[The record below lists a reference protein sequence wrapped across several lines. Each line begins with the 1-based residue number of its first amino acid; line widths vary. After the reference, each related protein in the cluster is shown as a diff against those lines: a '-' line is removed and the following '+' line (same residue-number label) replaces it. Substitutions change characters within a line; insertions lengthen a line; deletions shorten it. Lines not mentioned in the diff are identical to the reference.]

1 MDARFC
7 AFHTSLRH
15 MGYANTLGLAKL
27 GVTADFS
34 VEGGVVVLGDDDM
47 PEGLLKENAYFAVFQ
62 RSIHTASTAQ
72 PRRGAFSAL
81 IRGSR
86 RSTPSKPTPSMP
98 PSAAHGIMPSVQS
111 LPDTMRILCSFP
123 EIR

>member
-47 PEGLLKENAYFAVFQ
+47 PEGLLKENAYFDA
-62 RSIHTASTAQ
+62 
-72 PRRGAFSAL
+72 RRDTLTVSGV
-81 IRGSR
+81 ITSR
-86 RSTPSKPTPSMP
+86 KN
-98 PSAAHGIMPSVQS
+98 GLQ
-111 LPDTMRILCSFP
+111 ILQ
-123 EIR
+123 

>member
-34 VEGGVVVLGDDDM
+34 VEGGVVVLGDDC
-47 PEGLLKENAYFAVFQ
+47 LLYT
-62 RSIHTASTAQ
+62 SD
-72 PRRGAFSAL
+72 
-81 IRGSR
+81 
-86 RSTPSKPTPSMP
+86 
-98 PSAAHGIMPSVQS
+98 AA
-111 LPDTMRILCSFP
+111 D
-123 EIR
+123 E